1 MGSLITSGLMRK
13 QNMLAIKRPIQTY
26 LPQSVAK
33 RTSAYLD
40 VGYGS
45 HYTNSKFQPKHG
57 PAIAI
62 VGAFGAI
69 SSGVALGVTTLAGAL
84 TIAGGVASLVG
95 AFTGNKFLSQFGMVA
110 GLAGGITG
118 AFSAA
123 GGGAFNYNPFTEG
136 LGGSQLGAAAGK
148 AKSFFGDIFGPS
160 EAVKATGVTG
170 EAVVGNVMDD
180 AIPSITESSF
190 ASEAASKLGG
200 GSTGIDLS
208 QAGKY
213 VAQAAP
219 KSGGG
224 LFSSL
229 LGNKDMMNLVSGA
242 AEGYSAYQ
250 DREQQ
255 QPLIDSSVD
264 LRNAQTDQT
273 RFETGLAE
281 NRYNNMQGQPN
292 VNIGVNQDA
301 QVFGS
306 QPGSGAPRIAVAM
319 NGEVKYLTTEE
330 YAALKQQQSGGGLL
344 QQGQG

>member
-1 MGSLITSGLMRK
+1 LITSGLMRK
-13 QNMLAIKRPIQTY
+13 QNMLAIKRPVQTY
-26 LPQSVAK
+26 LPRSQAVRA
-33 RTSAYLD
+33 SAYLE

-45 HYTNSKFQPKHG
+45 HYHNGRFQPKRG
-57 PAIAI
+57 PVIAAAA
-62 VGAFGAI
+62 AFGAI

-95 AFTGNKFLSQFGMVA
+95 AFTGNKFLTQFGMVA
-110 GLAGGITG
+110 GVAGGITG

-148 AKSFFGDIFGPS
+148 AKSFFGDIFGS
-160 EAVKATGVTG
+160 SDAVNATGATG
-170 EAVVGNVMDD
+170 DAVVGNVMDD
-180 AIPSITESSF
+180 AVPSISAESF
-190 ASEAASKLGG
+190 ANEAATTLGG
-200 GSTGIDLS
+200 GGTGIDLS
-208 QAGKY
+208 QAGKF
-213 VAQAAP
+213 VANTAQ
-219 KSGGG
+219 KSAGGG

-229 LGNKDMMNLVSGA
+229 LGNKDIMNLVSGA
-242 AEGYSAYQ
+242 AEGYNAYQ

-273 RFETGLAE
+273 RFETDLAG
-281 NRYNNMQGQPN
+281 NRYKNMQGQPN

-301 QVFGS
+301 QVFGNT
-306 QPGSGAPRIAVAM
+306 PGSGSPRIAVAM

-330 YAALKQQQSGGGLL
+330 YAALKQQQNGGGLL
-344 QQGQG
+344 QQGQA